1 MKSGIG
7 CMVIAIGLLGCMA
20 SMPAHDM
27 SGAGSYQVKTDERA
41 HGLRRSYRVHVPS
54 GYSGAGA
61 LPLIVVVHGAF
72 STAKE
77 MEKHSGFSE
86 LADREGFVVV
96 YPEGFG
102 LLGFL
107 QHWNSGHCCGKALKS
122 DLDDVGFIARVID
135 DVSARLKVDRSRIY
149 MVGNSNGG
157 MLTYRFAA
165 ERSDTVAA
173 IAVVAGAIGGK
184 PSAGEAEWRIPQ
196 PARPV
201 PLIVFHGLND
211 QAVPYAGGRSLR
223 KRHDRTFVSVSESL
237 AFWVKNNGC
246 MPAPRQQSLYDG
258 RVTLESWSGCMADG
272 GVVLYSLADWDHLW
286 PGKYFTQRLGDQD
299 SLRGFDAAQLIW
311 QFFKRHRR
319 EPQTSG

>member
-1 MKSGIG
+1 MNNGIG
-7 CMVIAIGLLGCMA
+7 SMLIVIGLLGCMA
-20 SMPAHDM
+20 SMPVHDIPRT
-27 SGAGSYQVKTDERA
+27 GSYQVKTDMRA

-54 GYSGAGA
+54 GYTGAEA
-61 LPLIVVVHGAF
+61 LPLMVVVHGAF
-72 STAKE
+72 STARE

-86 LADREGFVVV
+86 LADREGYFVV

-102 LLGFL
+102 LLGLL
-107 QHWNSGHCCGKALKS
+107 QHWNSGHCCGKARKS
-122 DLDDVGFIARVID
+122 NLDDVGFIARVID
-135 DVSARLKVDRSRIY
+135 DISARFKVDRSRIY

-201 PLIVFHGLND
+201 PLTVFHGLSD
-211 QAVPYAGGRSLR
+211 QAVPYAGGRSLG
-223 KRHDRTFVSVSESL
+223 KRHDRTFVSVGESV

-246 MPAPRQQSLYDG
+246 VPTPRRQSLHDG
-258 RVTLESWSGCMADG
+258 RLTLESWNGCMAG
-272 GVVLYSLADWDHLW
+272 GEVVLYSLADWDHLW
-286 PGKYFTQRLGDQD
+286 PGKYFTQRLEDQD
-299 SLRGFDAAQLIW
+299 SLRGFDAAELIW

-319 EPQTSG
+319 EPQSSG